1 LKEPLSRVADRP
13 DDAGSAPAGRRLF
26 ELVLERRDA
35 IDRVYHVLTFKAEGG
50 LSRSIHASPGQFAMV
65 RSPMWGDDPLLPRPM
80 SLLTAG
86 DRPSI
91 LIKVVGK
98 GTGRMA
104 LAAPGE
110 PFHLLAPLGR
120 PWSPCPPDHRMVL
133 VAGGVG
139 VAPLLFLAQRLA
151 TAGGASAGGAV
162 SGASAGGAVSGASA
176 GSAVSGASGA
186 GVLALYGGRTS
197 ADLPLSSEL
206 EAASELRVATEDGSR
221 GTRGRVTAL
230 LEQALDEL
238 TAQGAKAKVYT
249 CGPNAMMAAVARMC
263 EARGAL
269 CEVSLETPMACGY
282 GVCLGCP
289 VPHRAGGFL
298 YACMEGP
305 CIDATSIDWSRG
317 AP

>member
-1 LKEPLSRVADRP
+1 LKEPFSRVADRA
-13 DDAGSAPAGRRLF
+13 DDAGPAPGGRRLY
-26 ELVLERRDA
+26 ELVLDRRDA
-35 IDRVYHVLTFKAEGG
+35 IDRAYHVLTFKAEGG
-50 LSRSIHASPGQFAMV
+50 RSLPIDASPGQFAMV

-80 SLLTAG
+80 SLLTGG

-120 PWSPCPPDHRMVL
+120 PWSPCPPDHRMVF

-139 VAPLLFLAQRLA
+139 VAPLLFLAERLA
-151 TAGGASAGGAV
+151 ASG
-162 SGASAGGAVSGASA
+162 SGAGVADR
-176 GSAVSGASGA
+176 ASGA
-186 GVLALYGGRTS
+186 GVADRASGAGVSLPLALYGSRTS
-197 ADLPLSSEL
+197 ADLPLASEL
-206 EAASELRVATEDGSR
+206 GAASELRIATEDGSR
-221 GTRGRVTAL
+221 GTRGRVTVL

-238 TAQGAKAKVYT
+238 AAQGVKAKVYT
-249 CGPNAMMAAVARMC
+249 CGPDAMMAAVARMC

-289 VPHRAGGFL
+289 VPRSAGGFL
-298 YACMEGP
+298 YACLEGP

>member
-1 LKEPLSRVADRP
+1 MKEPFSRMADRA
-13 DDAGSAPAGRRLF
+13 DDAGPAPGGRRLY
-26 ELVLERRDA
+26 ELVLDRRDA
-35 IDRVYHVLTFKAEGG
+35 IDRAYHVLTFKAKEG
-50 LSRSIHASPGQFAMV
+50 LSLRIDASPGQFAMV

-139 VAPLLFLAQRLA
+139 VAPLLFFAERLA
-151 TAGGASAGGAV
+151 ASAAARGASAPPGAIP
-162 SGASAGGAVSGASA
+162 
-176 GSAVSGASGA
+176 
-186 GVLALYGGRTS
+186 LALYGSRTS

-206 EAASELRVATEDGSR
+206 GAASELRIATEDGSR

-238 TAQGAKAKVYT
+238 AARGVKAKVYT

-289 VPHRAGGFL
+289 VPRSAGGFL
-298 YACMEGP
+298 YACLEGP